1 MKNDF
6 DALQTAL
13 HRQDALTGCLTSVST
28 LHGHGVICHV
38 LYGRCIVA
46 IPADL
51 LLPGDFSDVKRQT
64 MAVSMIGESVAFLV
78 KAVDPASG
86 IAVGSALI
94 DGVTA

>member
-13 HRQDALTGCLTSVST
+13 HRQDVLTGCLTSVST
-28 LHGHGVICHV
+28 LPGHGVICHV
-38 LYGRCIVA
+38 LYGRRIVA

-51 LLPGDFSDVKRQT
+51 FPGNPSDGERQT
-64 MAVSMIGESVAFLV
+64 MAVSMIGESVDFLV

-86 IAVGSALI
+86 IAVGCALI